1 MRANDNEEEA
11 SDSQADRSGEQAKA
25 EGVEGGQGGMNMIDK
40 IWGCAQDLIGYANE
54 LESKGRSESGEAIRE
69 IVGQIEHLC
78 DWMEEHPK
86 K

>member
-1 MRANDNEEEA
+1 
-11 SDSQADRSGEQAKA
+11 
-25 EGVEGGQGGMNMIDK
+25 MNMIDK